1 MRAVHVDPFAGVSG
15 DMLLGAIIDSGVPE
29 EEITATLEGL
39 RLDGW
44 QLEIA
49 TVSRA
54 GLGATQ
60 ALLTVK
66 DDGVVRTWAHVRE
79 LLGAAEI
86 PEPVRFRALATF
98 RRLAE
103 AESAIHRRTIERV
116 HFHEVGA
123 LAALLEI
130 VGVCA
135 GLHLLDLATIVCGP
149 VAQGVGMARTEHGLL
164 PIPAPVVLE
173 LLRGAPT
180 YSTGLTHELCSPTG
194 AALLAEWADRWGPMP
209 PMAIDRVG
217 YGAGPRGDIDRPHL
231 LRMVVG
237 ESIDAPPAAWERQER
252 QMLDDET
259 PLDSA

>member
-1 MRAVHVDPFAGVSG
+1 MRAAHIDPFAGVSG
-15 DMLLGAIIDSGVPE
+15 DMLLGAIIDSGVSVDD
-29 EEITATLEGL
+29 IVRSLDGL

-44 QLEIA
+44 QLETS
-49 TVSRA
+49 TVSRS

-149 VAQGVGMARTEHGLL
+149 VAQGVGMSRTEHGLL

-180 YSTGLTHELCSPTG
+180 YSTGVTHELCSPTG

-209 PMAIDRVG
+209 PMAIDKVG

-231 LRMVVG
+231 LRVVIG
-237 ESIDAPPAAWERQER
+237 EAIDAPPAAWERQER
-252 QMLDDET
+252 QMAEDDQ
-259 PLDSA
+259 PLDTA

>member
-1 MRAVHVDPFAGVSG
+1 MRAAHVDPFAGVSG
-15 DMLLGAIIDSGVPE
+15 DMLLGAVIDSGVPA
-29 EEITATLEGL
+29 EEIVATLDGL
-39 RLDGW
+39 GLDGW
-44 QLEIA
+44 DLETS

-60 ALLTVK
+60 AVLSVR
-66 DDGVVRTWAHVRE
+66 DDGVIRTWAHVRE
-79 LLGAAEI
+79 MISGAKV

-135 GLHLLDLATIVCGP
+135 GLHLLELATIVCGP
-149 VAQGVGMARTEHGLL
+149 VAQGVGMRRTEHGLL
-164 PIPAPVVLE
+164 PIPAPIVLE

-180 YSTGLTHELCSPTG
+180 YSSGVTHELCSPTG

-231 LRMVVG
+231 LRMVIG
-237 ESIDAPPAAWERQER
+237 EAIDTPPAAWERQER
-252 QMLDDET
+252 QMAEGDQ

>member
-1 MRAVHVDPFAGVSG
+1 MRAAHIDPFAGVTG
-15 DMLLGAIIDSGVPE
+15 EMLLGAVIDAGASVETITGV
-29 EEITATLEGL
+29 LEGL
-39 RLDGW
+39 GLDGW
-44 QLEIA
+44 ELQSS

-60 ALLTVK
+60 ATLSVK
-66 DDGVVRTWAHVRE
+66 DDQVARTWANVRE
-79 LLGAAEI
+79 VLGAADI

-116 HFHEVGA
+116 HFHEVGV
-123 LAALLEI
+123 LAAILEI
-130 VGVCA
+130 VGVCT

-149 VAQGVGMARTEHGLL
+149 VAQGVGMSRTEHGLL

-180 YSTGLTHELCSPTG
+180 YSTGIPQELCTPTG

-209 PMAIDRVG
+209 PMAIDEVG
-217 YGAGPRGDIDRPHL
+217 YGAGPRRDIDRPYL
-231 LRMVVG
+231 IRLAVG
-237 ESIDAPPAAWERQER
+237 EAIDRPPAAWEHQETE
-252 QMLDDET
+252 DT
-259 PLDSA
+259 PLDTA